1 MGVKGERD
9 VGERR
14 GRRRGRE
21 LRKGIGGYWSDR
33 PGRSDGSDR
42 GHRPGRPDGSDRSDR
57 PGRSDGSHRS
67 RRPGRSDG
75 SHRSDW
81 PSRSDRSHR
90 PRRRYGS
97 HR

>member
-21 LRKGIGGYWSDR
+21 LRKGIGGYWSHR
-33 PGRSDGSDR
+33 PGRSDRSHRSD
-42 GHRPGRPDGSDRSDR
+42 RPGRPDGSY
-57 PGRSDGSHRS
+57 
-67 RRPGRSDG
+67 
-75 SHRSDW
+75 RSDW
-81 PSRSDRSHR
+81 PDRSHR